1 MEGPE
6 VNEDKHQEA
15 LAQWLD
21 LRGLRWFHPPNGGQR
36 NRIVAGKLKA
46 QGVKAGVPD
55 VIITTPVPNRPE
67 VRGVALELKTEKGR
81 LSSSQRQWLDGLEA
95 DGWVCLVG
103 YGRRDA
109 VAHVE
114 KVGL

>member
-1 MEGPE
+1 M
-6 VNEDKHQEA
+6 NEDGHQVA

-36 NRIVAGKLKA
+36 HAIVARKLKT

-55 VIITTPVPNRPE
+55 VIITSPVPGRPE
-67 VRGVALELKTEKGR
+67 VRGVALELKTPKGR
-81 LSSSQRQWLDGLEA
+81 LSDSQKSWLDGLEA

-103 YGRRDA
+103 YGWSDA
-109 VAHVE
+109 VAQIE